1 MALGPVELL
10 VVKFPGT
17 QLKGEIVP
25 ALRELVDTGTIRIVD
40 LVFIRKD
47 ANGAVTTTELSDL
60 DDDTYAAL
68 DPLVAEITGLISEDD
83 ELQLAD
89 MLENDSSAGLLL
101 FENAWAT
108 RFREAIANARGEVVL
123 DERIPNSV
131 IEDVTSART
140 ADQGLLAS
148 QMDTAAQAQPQM

>member
-25 ALRELVDTGTIRIVD
+25 ALRELVDSGTIRIVD
-40 LVFIRKD
+40 MVFIRKD
-47 ANGAVTTTELSDL
+47 ANGAVTTTELGDL
-60 DDDTYAAL
+60 DDETYAAL

-89 MLENDSSAGLLL
+89 MLENNSSAGLLL
-101 FENAWAT
+101 FENAWAV
-108 RFREAIANARGEVVL
+108 RFRDAIASARGEVVL
-123 DERIPNSV
+123 DERIPSTV
-131 IEDVTSART
+131 IEDVSAARAT
-140 ADQGLLAS
+140 DQGILAS
-148 QMDTAAQAQPQM
+148 QMDMAAQAQSQM

>member
-47 ANGAVTTTELSDL
+47 ANGEVTTTELGDL

-68 DPLVAEITGLISEDD
+68 DPLVAEINGLISEDD

-89 MLENDSSAGLLL
+89 MLENNSSAGLLL
-101 FENAWAT
+101 FENTWAV
-108 RFREAIANARGEVVL
+108 RFRDAIASAHGEVVL
-123 DERIPNSV
+123 DERIPNTV
-131 IEDVTSART
+131 IEDVSAARAT
-140 ADQGLLAS
+140 DQGILAS
-148 QMDTAAQAQPQM
+148 QMDMATQAQPQM

>member
-47 ANGAVTTTELSDL
+47 ANGEVTTTELGDL

-68 DPLVAEITGLISEDD
+68 DPLVAEINGLISEDD

-89 MLENDSSAGLLL
+89 MLENNSSAGLLL
-101 FENAWAT
+101 FENTWAV
-108 RFREAIANARGEVVL
+108 RFRDAISNARGEVVL
-123 DERIPNSV
+123 DERIPSTV
-131 IEDVTSART
+131 IEDVSAARAT
-140 ADQGLLAS
+140 DQGILAS
-148 QMDTAAQAQPQM
+148 QMDMATQAQPQM